1 MSSSLPLATPT
12 DVADPSSGAAHIG
25 NPVPNSSS
33 GEEMLEYIDQRLGG
47 ADTSPGSD
55 NANSQANFLAQAMAS
70 DAQAAINQPP
80 VTSVT
85 HVHLLDQS
93 TQTITEGQAA
103 AESTTTQTRMLT
115 LVSSSTTASASA
127 ASPSHTAST
136 SADASFR
143 QTGSMSGAIILALFI
158 LCAGHLF
165 ME

>member
-1 MSSSLPLATPT
+1 
-12 DVADPSSGAAHIG
+12 
-25 NPVPNSSS
+25 
-33 GEEMLEYIDQRLGG
+33 MLENVDQNLGG
-47 ADTSPGSD
+47 ADTSPDPD
-55 NANSQANFLAQAMAS
+55 NGNSQANFLAQALAS
-70 DAQAAINQPP
+70 EAQAAVNQPP

-93 TQTITEGQAA
+93 TQTVTGDNAA
-103 AESTTTQTRMLT
+103 AEESTTTQTRMLT

-136 SADASFR
+136 STDASFR
-143 QTGSMSGAIILALFI
+143 QTGSMSGAITLALFA